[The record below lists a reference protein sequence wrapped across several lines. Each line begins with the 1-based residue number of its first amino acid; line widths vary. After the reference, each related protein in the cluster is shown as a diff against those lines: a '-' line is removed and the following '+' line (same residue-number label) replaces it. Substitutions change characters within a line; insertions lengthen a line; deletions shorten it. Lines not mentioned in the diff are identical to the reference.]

1 MQARRCVVPEGM
13 TVGDKFT
20 VDVPKIGRMTVVVP
34 NGHKP
39 GSRFNFQVPVD
50 KMMDRHMQMVH
61 GQMLVCAHMR
71 SW

>member
-1 MQARRCVVPEGM
+1 M

-20 VDVPKIGRMTVVVP
+20 VDVPKIGLMTVVVP

-39 GSRFNFQVPVD
+39 GSKFNFQVPVD